1 MNRMLSRTF
10 TRTAVGALSLGI
22 GALLLAGC
30 TSGDPLAEES
40 GDSAAGS
47 IAIGNQNFGESEI
60 LAQIYGQVLAAA
72 GYDVTYEAGIGSR
85 ETFVLALQDGSI
97 DLIPDYAGN
106 ALIYADPDATATS
119 AADVEAALPDALES
133 LGLAVTAAAPGEDS
147 DALVVTPEFA
157 EANDLTAIGDLV
169 PLASSITLG
178 ANTEF
183 EDRWR
188 DASGEIT
195 NDGLAEVY
203 GFEGWAFKAIDD
215 YGGPGTLAELL
226 AGNIQVADIYTTTPS
241 ITVNDLVV
249 LEDDQDLFAAQNIIP
264 LLNADILTD
273 DLASLLDEVSAL
285 ITTDVLLELN
295 AQFAG
300 ADAPS
305 AADVAEAWLTE
316 QGLL

>member
-1 MNRMLSRTF
+1 MFSRT
-10 TRTAVGALSLGI
+10 TKRAAVGVMALGLTV
-22 GALLLAGC
+22 ALASCAGG
-30 TSGDPLAEES
+30 GDPLEEET
-40 GDSAAGS
+40 GGAGTGNS
-47 IAIGNQNFGESEI
+47 ITIGNQNFGESEI
-60 LAQIYGQVLAAA
+60 LAQIYGQVLAAN
-72 GYDVTYEAGIGSR
+72 GYDVSYEEGIGSR
-85 ETFVLALQDGSI
+85 ETFILALQDGSI

-106 ALIYADPDATATS
+106 ALLYANPEATETTTE
-119 AADVEAALPDALES
+119 DVEAALPAALDS

-147 DALVVTPEFA
+147 DALVVTSEYA
-157 EANDLTAIGDLV
+157 EANDLATISDLV

-188 DASGEIT
+188 DATGEIT

-215 YGGPGTLAELL
+215 YGGPGTLADLL

-241 ITVNDLVV
+241 IAANNLVV
-249 LEDDQDLFAAQNIIP
+249 LEDDKNLFAAQNIIP
-264 LLNADILTD
+264 LMNADVLTD
-273 DLASLLDEVSAL
+273 EIAAILDEVSAK
-285 ITTDVLLELN
+285 ITTDVLLDLN
-295 AQFAG
+295 GKFAG

-305 AADVAEAWLTE
+305 AADVAAAWLEE